1 LVLSLAA
8 PAASSAW
15 LRPTVAR
22 RDARAVPGHNRWHP
36 DIPAVA
42 EVISGGSVRMECQS
56 RWDLDENDPNADAI
70 LCGPLSVVGAQPGD
84 VIVVDILA
92 LGRSDGRYAG
102 AAHPG
107 IIGCA
112 PGPESLRPGE
122 SGMGDIG
129 LRSAPQLVEQRPGE
143 AGQAET
149 ESAGKTPA
157 GKTPDGVLLGHVR
170 PGLAVYEPVAAQ
182 AVRSVERG
190 REIGGCSIAQLTA
203 GSRIMLPV
211 HALGAKLSVGDL
223 HFPDGQA
230 GDCHDSARA
239 GWIDLRINL
248 TKRGIERFRITGP
261 MLMPDPNRAA

>member
-1 LVLSLAA
+1 M
-8 PAASSAW
+8 
-15 LRPTVAR
+15 
-22 RDARAVPGHNRWHP
+22 PGHNRWHP

-56 RWDLDENDPNADAI
+56 RWDLDERDPNADAI

-112 PGPESLRPGE
+112 PGAESLRSE
-122 SGMGDIG
+122 ETG
-129 LRSAPQLVEQRPGE
+129 LERAGLVESSWVANGRGGE
-143 AGQAET
+143 TGPIEDG
-149 ESAGKTPA
+149 S
-157 GKTPDGVLLGHVR
+157 DGVLLGHVR
-170 PGLAVYEPVAAQ
+170 PGLAAYEPLAAQ

-190 REIGGCSIAQLTA
+190 RQIGGCSIARLTA

-223 HFPDGQA
+223 HFPEVET
-230 GDCHDSARA
+230 GDCLDSARA

-248 TKRGIERFRITGP
+248 TKRGVERFRITGP